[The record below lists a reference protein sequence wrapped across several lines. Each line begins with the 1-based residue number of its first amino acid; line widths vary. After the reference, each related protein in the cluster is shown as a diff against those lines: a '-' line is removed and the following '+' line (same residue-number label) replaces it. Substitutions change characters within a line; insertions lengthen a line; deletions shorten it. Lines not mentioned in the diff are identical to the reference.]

1 MNSKPAQVVII
12 DLKEWSI
19 GSKLL
24 PPRLSETKNNVETSR
39 GKVENLQK
47 VSFELML
54 KLQNNVE
61 ANRGKETTCRSSLY
75 VNYGTE
81 IVRVAQI
88 FFNFW
93 SHFPQYFAS

>member
-1 MNSKPAQVVII
+1 
-12 DLKEWSI
+12 
-19 GSKLL
+19 
-24 PPRLSETKNNVETSR
+24 
-39 GKVENLQK
+39 
-47 VSFELML
+47 ML

-88 FFNFW
+88 FYNFL